1 MALNYEVQLCDSWPI
16 TLERFVLNMCWQ
28 VDTVYYCLYGVIYF
42 GRLTCG
48 SMWREWAHQRTLAN
62 PSSLT
67 GWRL

>member
-1 MALNYEVQLCDSWPI
+1 MAKNYVVQLCDSWPMI
-16 TLERFVLNMCWQ
+16 LELFVLNNCWQ
-28 VDTVYYCLYGVIYF
+28 VDTVYYCLCGVICF

-48 SMWREWAHQRTLAN
+48 STWREWAHQRTLAN